1 MKLLAVNVFLF
12 VPSANAF
19 QIQQTRVA
27 QSSTALKMGMFDF
40 KPIHGAGT
48 GSKNSEI
55 EEQYEIQQE
64 MLEARRDHINF
75 NSLHGKYAEE
85 DKTHDSDVF
94 SLGKAFIRDKFA
106 ESYVD
111 GEVTFL
117 PASDSEDATS
127 AAHAPSHNKK
137 GKKFK
142 FPWDLKT

>member
-64 MLEARRDHINF
+64 M
-75 NSLHGKYAEE
+75 
-85 DKTHDSDVF
+85 V
-94 SLGKAFIRDKFA
+94 
-106 ESYVD
+106 SYCIQ
-111 GEVTFL
+111 
-117 PASDSEDATS
+117 
-127 AAHAPSHNKK
+127 
-137 GKKFK
+137 
-142 FPWDLKT
+142 